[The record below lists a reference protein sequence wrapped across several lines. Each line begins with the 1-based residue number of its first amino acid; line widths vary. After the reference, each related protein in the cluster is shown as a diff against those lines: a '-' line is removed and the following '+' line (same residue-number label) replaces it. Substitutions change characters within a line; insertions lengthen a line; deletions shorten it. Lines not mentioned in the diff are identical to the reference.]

1 MNQILAKIAHQFT
14 EELPFVCFRKPNL
27 SSLKGYF
34 YSSRTTD
41 FTEDFQESGFVFA
54 PFDFR
59 EKSLIF
65 LDKKSEVLVENL
77 VYLEDV

>member
-1 MNQILAKIAHQFT
+1 MNQILAKITHQFT
-14 EELPFVCFRKPNL
+14 KSCLLFLGNPTI

-34 YSSRTTD
+34 CSSRTTN

-65 LDKKSEVLVENL
+65 LDKKSEILVENL
-77 VYLEDV
+77 VHLEDG